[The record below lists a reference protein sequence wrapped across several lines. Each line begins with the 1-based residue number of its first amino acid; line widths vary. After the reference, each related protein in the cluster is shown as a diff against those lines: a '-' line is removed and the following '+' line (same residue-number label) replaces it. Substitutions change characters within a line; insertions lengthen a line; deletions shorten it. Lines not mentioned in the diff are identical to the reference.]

1 MMPTQINTFSSKKIA
16 IIGAGISGLSC
27 AAQLHQQGHL
37 ITVFDKSKGVAG
49 RMSTKRLDQGFCD
62 HGAQYFTCNDSLFAN
77 QIQTWLD
84 AKVVAVWDIEP
95 AVLGGRARAKELTQE
110 QGLEGSSSGQAKKNN
125 TIRYVGLP
133 GMTAPAKYLE
143 QELKNKGVNIL
154 TSHTISQ
161 INKVGQQWQL
171 TSLEQQDHQSFFD
184 VVILAIPAPQVHPLI
199 SPHNQ
204 SLAAICNINMTP
216 CFALMV
222 QFETSPQ
229 LSFNAAFVNQGPLS
243 WIAFNSHKPERTGPP
258 TWLLH
263 ASAQWSKE
271 HLEKDPQW
279 VQAQMLKAFE
289 QWVLL
294 DKGLEMDSIAN
305 NPFHL
310 KTTSL
315 TLHRWKYANL
325 DNMVA
330 IPNAYAWD
338 PELQI
343 GLCGD
348 WLNGGKVQG
357 AWLSG
362 HQLAIAI

>member
-1 MMPTQINTFSSKKIA
+1 MMPTQNNSFSSKKIA

-37 ITVFDKSKGVAG
+37 VTVFDKSKGVAG

-161 INKVGQQWQL
+161 IHKVGQQWQL
-171 TSLEQQDHQSFFD
+171 ISLEQQDHQSFFD
-184 VVILAIPAPQVHPLI
+184 VVILAIPAPQAHSLI

-204 SLAAICNINMTP
+204 SLAATCNINMTP

-243 WIAFNSHKPERTGPP
+243 WIAFNSHKPERMGPP
-258 TWLLH
+258 TCLLH
-263 ASAQWSKE
+263 ASAQWSEE

-279 VQAQMLKAFE
+279 VQTQMLKAFE
-289 QWVLL
+289 EWVLL
-294 DKGLEMDSIAN
+294 DKGLEMDAIAN
-305 NPFHL
+305 NSCYL

-325 DNMVA
+325 DNTAA
-330 IPNAYAWD
+330 ILNGYAWD
-338 PELQI
+338 SELQV

-362 HQLAIAI
+362 HQLAMAI